1 MRLKKILAA
10 GLATLMLTAC
20 AVPAV
25 SALKPHGTG
34 IKMRNWL
41 TNDPNYEFSDAYKT
55 SVWYDNF
62 TSLDF
67 SENQRNTVLRIAVS
81 QLGYHEGDS
90 AADFNGMNMSGSSNY
105 IEYARLLVPHYND
118 NHYEWCACFVNWCL
132 NQAHIDYV
140 SSEIGCWKWV
150 GELKGM
156 KYWQDSSAYGGTYTP
171 KPADM
176 IFFNWKHAES
186 KNNASG
192 HIGYVLYTT
201 ETHVYTIEGNADN
214 NVTIRSYALN
224 DPSVI
229 GYGTP
234 PYDEGNEETIDFSYK
249 NGRPRGYYVVN
260 NMNARL
266 KDEGGKSIC
275 RVPVGSCVELCGV
288 ADGQA
293 KVLFDDKEGY
303 LPENILVLMTP
314 MTGKDTL
321 TFDANGGQNAPAS
334 AEIAIGESTTV
345 TMDTPTL
352 EGDTFLGWAL
362 RPYDMIPDYLPGDT
376 ISLTGSMTLYAIWE
390 NHSLTLAKAALADG
404 IYPRLRRPDATNN
417 SAAVVLGSVNPALLV
432 PQNGTYVTL
441 ADDTVCGKVLSVS
454 STEICSDPYFTIPYA
469 ELMKSAELPIR
480 DASDVTF
487 VVFRIKNVSLSNRA
501 MDLFYTCDTKNTS
514 DESDQTARI
523 VSSMADKTEDWQYLV
538 FDMREAKD
546 WDGNILS
553 LRLDYERSS
562 MAADE
567 TLLVSDLFLLSKDAE
582 LAALKDGTYFFA
594 ADDKVSYEDSEE
606 TTSAPQESE
615 TLPESVSDPESATS
629 SLITPEASDTADAS
643 VAETAT
649 PDASATQTETSADT
663 AAASGC
669 SAVASS
675 ALAVLT
681 VLGAALLIKR
691 RED

>member
-10 GLATLMLTAC
+10 GLATVMLTAC

-67 SENQRNTVLRIAVS
+67 SENQRNTVLRIAIS

-105 IEYARLLVPHYND
+105 IEYARLLIPYYND

-150 GELKGM
+150 QELKGM
-156 KYWQDSSAYGGTYTP
+156 KYWQDSPAHGGSYVP

-176 IFFNWKHAES
+176 IFFQWDG
-186 KNNASG
+186 KNTGSN

-201 ETHVYTIEGNADN
+201 GTHVYTIEGNADN
-214 NVTIRSYALN
+214 NVTIRSYSLN
-224 DPSVI
+224 DPCVI

-266 KDEGGKSIC
+266 KDADGKSIC
-275 RVPVGSCVELCGV
+275 KVPIGSCVELCGIE
-288 ADGQA
+288 DGQA
-293 KVLFDDKEGY
+293 KVLFGENEGY

-314 MTGKDTL
+314 MDGKDTL
-321 TFDANGGQNAPAS
+321 TFDANGGQNAPAPV
-334 AEIAIGESTTV
+334 EIAIGEGTTV

-352 EGDTFLGWAL
+352 EGDTFLGWSL

-390 NHSLTLAKAALADG
+390 KHSLTLAEAALADG
-404 IYPRLRRPDATNN
+404 IYPSLRRPNTTNN
-417 SAAVVLGSVNPALLV
+417 SSAVLLGSADPTLLT
-432 PQNGTYVTL
+432 PQNGTNVTV
-441 ADDTVCGKVLSVS
+441 ADDTVYGKVLSVS
-454 STEICSDPYFTIPYA
+454 STEACADPYFSIPYA
-469 ELMKSAELPIR
+469 TLMKNAELPIR

-501 MDLFYTCDTKNTS
+501 MDLFYSCDTKSIS

-523 VSSMADKTEDWQYLV
+523 VSSVAEKTKDWQYLV
-538 FDMREAKD
+538 FDMRDAKD
-546 WDGNILS
+546 WDGDILS

-562 MAADE
+562 LAADE
-567 TLLVSDLFLLSKDAE
+567 TVLVSDLFLLSKDAE
-582 LAALKDGTYFFA
+582 LAALKDGTYFFTA
-594 ADDKVSYEDSEE
+594 EENISYTDSEE
-606 TTSAPQESE
+606 TTSEPQESE
-615 TLPESVSDPESATS
+615 THPEEPSDTS
-629 SLITPEASDTADAS
+629 TTVAPEATETVEANS
-643 VAETAT
+643 TAT
-649 PDASATQTETSADT
+649 DTLDASATPADT
-663 AAASGC
+663 AADTATSASGC

-691 RED
+691 RDD